1 MKRVL
6 LLTLRAQVVD
16 AHDGAKSYTLWQ
28 SPSNKQKLP
37 IRSIKFPADLRDI
50 ESSNPMTREY
60 LKWTCVGDSVNIC
73 FCPAINAIAAEPY
86 QKALKALTNDNNSY
100 RFWRGMTYEQERHWR
115 SLSPWRRVWLALRCV
130 PLTELEPPQ
139 SPPPPEYIP

>member
-1 MKRVL
+1 MKVL
-6 LLTLRAQVVD
+6 LLTARAQLIDVRDD
-16 AHDGAKSYTLWQ
+16 ARSYSYFQ
-28 SPSNKQKLP
+28 SPADKRKLP
-37 IRSIKFPADLRDI
+37 IKSIEFPAALQSV
-50 ESSNPMTREY
+50 EGSNPATRQY
-60 LKWTCVGDSVNIC
+60 LEWTQLGGPVNIC

-139 SPPPPEYIP
+139 SPPPPEYTP